1 MAEKT
6 GRKIRAFIS
15 ILAGGLCF
23 WSGMALATNV
33 GLAGVI
39 GSRAI
44 LVIDG
49 GSPRTLS
56 VGQEYQGVKLLSVQ
70 GDSVKVDIGGKPR
83 TLKVGQNAVAEAPS
97 GGGAAVVLTADGQ
110 GHFQTSGSVNG
121 VSMRFLLDTGA
132 TAVSLGAGDAKRLGL
147 DLSKAERGVSQ
158 TANGQTVV
166 YRVKLDKVQ
175 VGDITLYGVEG
186 SVNASHDMPFALLG
200 MSFLNRTDMQREGDK
215 MTLRKR
221 F

>member
-1 MAEKT
+1 MAEKF
-6 GRKIRAFIS
+6 GRGSRAFIG

-23 WSGMALATNV
+23 WSGVVLATNV

-70 GDSVKVDIGGKPR
+70 GDSAKVDIGGKPR

-97 GGGAAVVLTADGQ
+97 GGGTAVVLTADGQ

-121 VSMRFLLDTGA
+121 VSMKFLLDTGA
-132 TAVSLGAGDAKRLGL
+132 TAVSLGASDAKRLGI
-147 DLSKAERGVSQ
+147 DLSKAEKGVSQ

-166 YRVKLDKVQ
+166 YRVKLDRVQ

-186 SVNASHDMPFALLG
+186 SINASQDMPFVLLG